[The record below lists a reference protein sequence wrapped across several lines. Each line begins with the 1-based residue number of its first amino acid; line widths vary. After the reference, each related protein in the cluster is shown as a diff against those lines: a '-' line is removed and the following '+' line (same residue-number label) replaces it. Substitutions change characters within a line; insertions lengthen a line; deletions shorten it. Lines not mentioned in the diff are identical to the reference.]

1 MTAPYSPGQTL
12 AWLET
17 DPDGLRVHRATVAA
31 VEPSGEPDHWKIR
44 TDRGLTTVDDMG
56 AGARTLPLDPEI
68 ETELYIHGDGYL
80 VRPTVIELDR
90 AIAEDT
96 SLDLGDDLGHG

>member
-31 VEPSGEPDHWKIR
+31 VEPSGEGDHWKIR

-56 AGARTLPLDPEI
+56 AGARILPLDPEI

-80 VRPTVIELDR
+80 VRPTAIELHRTID
-90 AIAEDT
+90 EDA
-96 SLDLGDDLGHG
+96 SLDLGDDLDHG